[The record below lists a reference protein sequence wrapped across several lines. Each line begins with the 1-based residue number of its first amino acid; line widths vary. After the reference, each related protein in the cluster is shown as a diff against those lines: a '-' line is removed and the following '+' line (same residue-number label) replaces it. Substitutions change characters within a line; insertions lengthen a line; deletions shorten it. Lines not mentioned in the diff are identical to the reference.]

1 MKKLLAILLALVL
14 VLALAVPTFA
24 EEIVVFES
32 EAGDTMSGS
41 DAYLDPWGSFAE
53 GPFWGAD
60 HDAFSGIS
68 INEIKEY
75 AKQGDVKLS
84 MIFSCTGF
92 ATWSGNNG
100 PIARF
105 NAWDE
110 GAYDAPFFVES
121 QGNNM
126 YLATVKLD
134 DVAAKYIAVTGD
146 EELAGVV
153 NMAIQLWSN
162 EFMLYK
168 AWFETPEEEI
178 VISDEEVM
186 NAIED
191 QVGTLNGVSGGQQ
204 VMPLGDVVNKDETV
218 VLHLVGTSDGPFRY
232 WLSQGTWTSKSAITT
247 VEDAEF
253 DILVEVTAT
262 GDGANEVQFK
272 GPYGG
277 ELNNLTLT
285 RVGVFFGTMD
295 EYDAAFEAK
304 KAELIEAAK
313 KAKTAG
319 KYSGYLSTGD
329 DYHMVI
335 INSAVITTPHEYDD
349 ANVCVYCGHVG
360 AEDEIIIE
368 VTDPVEPSTDEEEDV
383 TVDVEEPA
391 DEPAEEENP
400 KTGLALAIIPMIV
413 AAAAVVISK
422 R

>member
-1 MKKLLAILLALVL
+1 M
-14 VLALAVPTFA
+14 
-24 EEIVVFES
+24 
-32 EAGDTMSGS
+32 
-41 DAYLDPWGSFAE
+41 
-53 GPFWGAD
+53 
-60 HDAFSGIS
+60 
-68 INEIKEY
+68 
-75 AKQGDVKLS
+75 
-84 MIFSCTGF
+84 
-92 ATWSGNNG
+92 
-100 PIARF
+100 
-105 NAWDE
+105 
-110 GAYDAPFFVES
+110 
-121 QGNNM
+121 
-126 YLATVKLD
+126 
-134 DVAAKYIAVTGD
+134 
-146 EELAGVV
+146 
-153 NMAIQLWSN
+153 
-162 EFMLYK
+162 
-168 AWFETPEEEI
+168 
-178 VISDEEVM
+178 
-186 NAIED
+186 
-191 QVGTLNGVSGGQQ
+191 
-204 VMPLGDVVNKDETV
+204 
-218 VLHLVGTSDGPFRY
+218 
-232 WLSQGTWTSKSAITT
+232 
-247 VEDAEF
+247 
-253 DILVEVTAT
+253 LVEVTAT

-272 GPYGG
+272 GPVGG
-277 ELNNLTLT
+277 SLNNLTLT

-313 KAKTAG
+313 NAKDG

>member
-1 MKKLLAILLALVL
+1 MKKLLAILLALVT
-14 VLALAVPTFA
+14 VLALAVPTYA
-24 EEIVVFES
+24 EEIVVFEN

-53 GPFWGAD
+53 GPFWGSD
-60 HDAFSGIS
+60 HDAFPGID
-68 INEIKEY
+68 INNIKKY
-75 AKQGDVKLS
+75 AKQDDVLFK
-84 MIFSCTGF
+84 MIFSCTSF

-110 GAYDAPFFVES
+110 GAYDAPFTVVA
-121 QGNNM
+121 QGDNM
-126 YLATVKLD
+126 YLGTVKLS

-146 EELAGVV
+146 EELAQVV
-153 NMAIQLWSN
+153 NMAIQPWVGELK
-162 EFMLYK
+162 LYK
-168 AWFETPEEEI
+168 AWIEIPEEEI

-186 NAIED
+186 NAIEK
-191 QVGTLNGVSGGQQ
+191 QVGSLDGVSGGQQ
-204 VMPLGDVVNKDETV
+204 VIPLGNVVNTGETV

-313 KAKTAG
+313 KAKDG

>member
-14 VLALAVPTFA
+14 VLALAVPAFA
-24 EEIVVFES
+24 AETVIFETTDGEAFLDGDGNYQAPWGGFGIGATAVNGNATGTVTIEEIRSWAAAGGCKLGMEFYAENYYGGAPSPEIQFNCWDNES
-32 EAGDTMSGS
+32 DLQIKLELEPLGGNKYKTEVKFDDLLANLEALGKT
-41 DAYLDPWGSFAE
+41 
-53 GPFWGAD
+53 AD
-60 HDAFSGIS
+60 D
-68 INEIKEY
+68 IKNLGV
-75 AKQGDVKLS
+75 QV
-84 MIFSCTGF
+84 
-92 ATWSGNNG
+92 WSEK
-100 PIARF
+100 F
-105 NAWDE
+105 
-110 GAYDAPFFVES
+110 
-121 QGNNM
+121 
-126 YLATVKLD
+126 T
-134 DVAAKYIAVTGD
+134 
-146 EELAGVV
+146 
-153 NMAIQLWSN
+153 
-162 EFMLYK
+162 LYRV
-168 AWFETPEEEI
+168 WVETPEEEI

>member
-14 VLALAVPTFA
+14 VLALAVPAFA
-24 EEIVVFES
+24 AETVIFETTDG
-32 EAGDTMSGS
+32 EAFLDGDGNYQ
-41 DAYLDPWGSFAE
+41 APWGGFGIGPAVNGISVGNITIDDIRAWAE
-53 GPFWGAD
+53 MGDCTLNLEIKCEGFWGQSPAPEVQFNCWD
-60 HDAFSGIS
+60 NEEALQVKFALESLNSG
-68 INEIKEY
+68 
-75 AKQGDVKLS
+75 
-84 MIFSCTGF
+84 
-92 ATWSGNNG
+92 
-100 PIARF
+100 R
-105 NAWDE
+105 
-110 GAYDAPFFVES
+110 
-121 QGNNM
+121 
-126 YLATVKLD
+126 YLATASFDTLVEKLE
-134 DVAAKYIAVTGD
+134 ATGKTIAD
-146 EELAGVV
+146 INNLGVQV
-153 NMAIQLWSN
+153 WS
-162 EFMLYK
+162 EKFTLYRV
-168 AWFETPEEEI
+168 WVETPEEEI

-232 WLSQGTWTSKSAITT
+232 WLSQNTWTSRSAITT

-262 GDGANEVQFK
+262 DNGANEVQFK

-313 KAKTAG
+313 NAKTAG

-391 DEPAEEENP
+391 DEPAVEENP